1 MDEKFILVNLKKF
14 HAQTKE
20 PLEQE
25 KTGLIKKIMSKRAFD
40 ALVDSFKLTQG
51 LRLSDMRSC
60 YGAQSGEV
68 FITAIDNQATQQFQ
82 LVARQAELDKWQT
95 HLQQLGFDLALAN
108 VA

>member
-1 MDEKFILVNLKKF
+1 MEARCVAVPICFDQA
-14 HAQTKE
+14 H
-20 PLEQE
+20 
-25 KTGLIKKIMSKRAFD
+25 IMGCASVPF
-40 ALVDSFKLTQG
+40 LLP
-51 LRLSDMRSC
+51 SC